1 MSLLADLLTKDPAE
15 LRRELVAAGSNMPV
29 DSLDLFDTLV
39 EFRQR
44 TGITLPKRKLRRHI
58 MRSVTAFAEFA
69 AQEGQQ

>member
-1 MSLLADLLTKDPAE
+1 MSLLADLLTKDPDE
-15 LRRELVAAGSNMPV
+15 LRRELVATNMPV